1 MTSVTTQRSKDDFSR
16 IFDTVAGADGFN
28 RYLINRG
35 MYLNSAN
42 ISPSMITMYTVRLND
57 MYTNIS
63 FNFYGTIDLWWLVC
77 KMNDINNPF
86 ERLNPGTILKILN
99 REYVNS
105 IIYPMMDAAEK
116 AYVNSTVNS

>member
-86 ERLNPGTILKILN
+86 ERLNPGTILNHLPYDGRR
-99 REYVNS
+99 REGVRQQHRKLVRNQNCTRN
-105 IIYPMMDAAEK
+105 E
-116 AYVNSTVNS
+116 